1 MKNPG
6 IDGNGRAKKSEQLAR
21 KVPSTPFVFLRIS
34 GVKRV
39 FRLQQARAQEWSG
52 LLLGRIR
59 FFFFSFFLKLNL
71 EKTRLFFL
79 FFLQISF

>member
-39 FRLQQARAQEWSG
+39 FRPEQARAQEWSG

-59 FFFFSFFLKLNL
+59 FFS
-71 EKTRLFFL
+71 FL
-79 FFLQISF
+79 FSLN